1 MCLLSTSN
9 QVAIDQSG
17 FLKKRLPKLCGIINI
32 LSFSLVI
39 SIDNLIPCLP
49 NILHRVVQ
57 TTNVFVKD
65 MEIYLQ
71 EANIIHIIS
80 GTKWKEA
87 GMVPLILLW
96 TTWAVFEPCHYNLGV
111 ILLYMV
117 SQPTCALSFSNYS
130 NITFFFCES

>member
-71 EANIIHIIS
+71 EANIIHIYQWNKMEGS
-80 GTKWKEA
+80 RYG
-87 GMVPLILLW
+87 PLDFIMN
-96 TTWAVFEPCHYNLGV
+96 NLSC
-111 ILLYMV
+111 I
-117 SQPTCALSFSNYS
+117 
-130 NITFFFCES
+130 